1 MKKLLTLLVAVLLVL
16 TATVTM
22 LSLVSCGTEPGTQGG
37 NQGGNHGGSQGGG
50 QGSTEE
56 RIPLDVP
63 DKNYE
68 TSAGKT
74 PFNILEWTCGT
85 QMEVS
90 PGGWIPWEEGHVE
103 EEDGDMLA
111 AAVFDRNAWVEEEFG
126 VEISKE
132 YASMDGNPGFI
143 QRVTTNASTSA
154 NEFQLITLRTLQI
167 FTLIQEDLYFDMNE
181 YKDTIL
187 HTDQPWWVQDSV
199 RSFTLGSHLYVAAT
213 EMLLRDKGATA
224 TLYFNQTLAKDY
236 EELPN
241 FFELVDNME
250 WTFEQME
257 IACELVA
264 HSADGDDEMN
274 SSRDVWGCIGGDDS
288 VYYLFNSFG
297 YKFAHIDNFGYM
309 EYDFGSQDSI
319 KTMQDVFLDFMYA
332 DDYFFN
338 VGLKKDLLEDGQNM
352 FNEGNV
358 LFNSS
363 LVKGSAGLR
372 TMEELYGILPH
383 PMLNEDQDNYSSLV
397 WVHHD
402 SSVGIPA
409 HTADHEM
416 SAIILEALSWESY
429 YSVYPTFYETILLNR
444 AAKDEDSKRMLQV
457 IFQTRSYDPG
467 QYYDTGSYSSGLH
480 GGEGLLR
487 LSGTGNADIAGMW
500 AGFRGVVEA
509 NMQEVNNW
517 IAGNED

>member
-1 MKKLLTLLVAVLLVL
+1 MKKLLTLFVAVLLVL

-22 LSLVSCGTEPGTQGG
+22 LSLVSCGTESGG
-37 NQGGNHGGSQGGG
+37 QNNNQGGTKPNGG
-50 QGSTEE
+50 QGNTEE
-56 RIPLDVP
+56 RIPLDLP
-63 DKNYE
+63 EKNYE
-68 TSAGKT
+68 TSSGKT
-74 PFNILEWTCGT
+74 PFNILEWS
-85 QMEVS
+85 VS
-90 PGGWIPWEEGHVE
+90 NQNTAGQSWIPWEEGHVE

-111 AAVFDRNAWVEEEFG
+111 AAVFDRNAWVEEEYG

-132 YASMDGNPGFI
+132 YVSLNGSPSYM

-154 NEFQLITLRTLQI
+154 NEFQLMTLRTLEI
-167 FTLIQEDLYFDMNE
+167 FTLVQEEMYFDMNT

-199 RSFTLGSHLYVAAT
+199 KSFTLGSHLYVAST

-236 EELPN
+236 EDLPN
-241 FFELVDNME
+241 FFKLVDDKE
-250 WTFEQME
+250 WTLEEMQLASEM
-257 IACELVA
+257 VA
-264 HSADGDDEMN
+264 HSNDGDDEMN
-274 SSRDVWGCIGGDDS
+274 STEDIWGCFGGDDA
-288 VYYLFNSFG
+288 VYYMFNAFG
-297 YKFAHIDNFGYM
+297 YKFAHIDNFGYV
-309 EYDFGSQDSI
+309 EYDYGSTESI
-319 KTMQDVFLDFMYA
+319 KVMQDIFLDFMYSEH
-332 DDYFFN
+332 YFN
-338 VGLKKDLLEDGQNM
+338 LEVNKSMLEDGEHL
-352 FNEGNV
+352 FAEGKA
-358 LFNSS
+358 LFNSG
-363 LVKGSAGLR
+363 LVKETTTKLKN
-372 TMEELYGILPH
+372 MENLYGILPH

-500 AGFRGVVEA
+500 AKYEDTVKL
-509 NMQEVNNW
+509 NMQKVNNW
-517 IAGNED
+517 ISGNEG